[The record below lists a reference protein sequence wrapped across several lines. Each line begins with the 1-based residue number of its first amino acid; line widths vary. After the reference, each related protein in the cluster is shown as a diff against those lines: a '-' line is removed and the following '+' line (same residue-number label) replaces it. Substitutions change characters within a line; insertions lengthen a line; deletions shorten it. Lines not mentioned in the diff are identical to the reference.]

1 MSLSVSNA
9 HGPRSTGYD
18 PRIHH
23 RRSIRMRGHDYAGG
37 GGYFITL
44 CVADR
49 RPLFGTV
56 VNGRMSLNATGCA
69 AAACWREIPA
79 HFPMASLDEWIIMP
93 DHVHGIIRIQP
104 DGSVRPGGGPPPPA
118 QFPPGSPR
126 PRPCGTSRTLGSI
139 VRGFKIGV
147 TKFLGGESP
156 WQRDYY
162 DIIIRDARALAN
174 IRRYIRENPAQ
185 WGALDMQK
193 MARPVFAGNPALL
206 DLPMTAFLA
215 SRDAGETSFAPR
227 SGGTGERSFAPST
240 WPDRPACVVSGFLS
254 PMERAVLDAC
264 LADEIP
270 VVWVMAR
277 GLPKHFP
284 PRIQR
289 AVDRGLL
296 LAMTSYP
303 EQVEGFSAARAT
315 GCNQQA
321 LFLATRAVIGA
332 LSPDGMLD
340 CLLADLPRDIPI
352 QYLHA
357 SPSRLE

>member
-1 MSLSVSNA
+1 
-9 HGPRSTGYD
+9 
-18 PRIHH
+18 
-23 RRSIRMRGHDYAGG
+23 MRGHDYAGG
-37 GGYFITL
+37 GAYFVTL

-56 VNGRMSLNATGCA
+56 VNGRMSLNATGRA

-79 HFPMASLDEWIIMP
+79 HFPMATLDEWIIMP
-93 DHVHGIIRIQP
+93 DHVHGIIMIQP
-104 DGSVRPGGGPPPPA
+104 DGSGRPGGGPP
-118 QFPPGSPR
+118 PPGSPR

-162 DIIIRDARALAN
+162 DIIIRDDRALTN
-174 IRRYIRENPAQ
+174 IRRYIRENPAR
-185 WGALDMQK
+185 WDALHAQK
-193 MARPVFAGNPALL
+193 MARPTFAGNPALL

-215 SRDAGETSFAPR
+215 SRMARAKNVSPLR
-227 SGGTGERSFAPST
+227 SGGTGEKFFAPSA
-240 WPDRPACVVSGFLS
+240 WPDRPACVISGFLS

-270 VVWVMAR
+270 VVWIMAR

-289 AVDRGLL
+289 AMDRGLL

-303 EQVEGFSAARAT
+303 EQVEGFSSARASW
-315 GCNQQA
+315 CNQHA

-332 LSPDGMLD
+332 LTPGGMLD
-340 CLLADLPRDIPI
+340 CLLADRPRDIPI
-352 QYLHA
+352 HYLHA
-357 SPSRLE
+357 SPLFPEWGCAMKPMHRPRSLFLNG

>member
-1 MSLSVSNA
+1 MTLPATRTHDARSN
-9 HGPRSTGYD
+9 GYD
-18 PRIHH
+18 PQIHH

-37 GGYFITL
+37 GGYFVTL
-44 CVADR
+44 CVADQ

-56 VNGRMSLNATGCA
+56 VNGRMSLNATGRA

-79 HFPMASLDEWIIMP
+79 HFPMATLDEWIIMP
-93 DHVHGIIRIQP
+93 DHVHGIIMIQT
-104 DGSVRPGGGPPPPA
+104 DGSVQAGVPSPTPGNLPHGT
-118 QFPPGSPR
+118 SR

-147 TKFLGGESP
+147 TKCFGGESP

-174 IRRYIRENPAQ
+174 IRRYIRENPAR
-185 WGALDMQK
+185 WGALNAQNMS
-193 MARPVFAGNPALL
+193 RLVFAGNPALL

-215 SRDAGETSFAPR
+215 SRD
-227 SGGTGERSFAPST
+227 TGERSFAPAIRRHGRNIFR
-240 WPDRPACVVSGFLS
+240 PFDPACVVSGFLS
-254 PMERAVLDAC
+254 PMERAVFDVC

-270 VVWVMAR
+270 VVWIMASD
-277 GLPKHFP
+277 LPKHFP
-284 PRIQR
+284 PRIQS
-289 AVDRGLL
+289 AMDRGLL

-303 EQVEGFSAARAT
+303 EQVEGFSAARASW
-315 GCNQQA
+315 CNQHA

-332 LSPDGMLD
+332 LSPGGMLD

-352 QYLHA
+352 QHLHA
-357 SPSRLE
+357 SPSFPER

>member
-1 MSLSVSNA
+1 
-9 HGPRSTGYD
+9 
-18 PRIHH
+18 
-23 RRSIRMRGHDYAGG
+23 MRGHDYAGG
-37 GGYFITL
+37 GSYFVTL

-56 VNGRMSLNATGCA
+56 VNGRMSLNATGRA

-79 HFPMASLDEWIIMP
+79 HFHMASLDEWIIMP
-93 DHVHGIIRIQP
+93 DHVHGIIRIKP
-104 DGSVRPGGGPPPPA
+104 DGSVRPGGGPPPPS
-118 QFPPGSPR
+118 QPPPGSPR

-147 TKFLGGESP
+147 TKLLGGESP

-162 DIIIRDARALAN
+162 DIIIRDARALTN
-174 IRRYIRENPAQ
+174 IRRYIRENPAR

-215 SRDAGETSFAPR
+215 SRDAGERSFAPSPDGTGEKSFAPR
-227 SGGTGERSFAPST
+227 SGGTGEKSFAPST

-264 LADEIP
+264 LADQIP

-277 GLPKHFP
+277 GLPNYFP
-284 PRIQR
+284 PRIQ
-289 AVDRGLL
+289 
-296 LAMTSYP
+296 
-303 EQVEGFSAARAT
+303 
-315 GCNQQA
+315 
-321 LFLATRAVIGA
+321 
-332 LSPDGMLD
+332 
-340 CLLADLPRDIPI
+340 
-352 QYLHA
+352 HA
-357 SPSRLE
+357 

>member
-1 MSLSVSNA
+1 
-9 HGPRSTGYD
+9 
-18 PRIHH
+18 
-23 RRSIRMRGHDYAGG
+23 
-37 GGYFITL
+37 
-44 CVADR
+44 
-49 RPLFGTV
+49 
-56 VNGRMSLNATGCA
+56 
-69 AAACWREIPA
+69 
-79 HFPMASLDEWIIMP
+79 
-93 DHVHGIIRIQP
+93 
-104 DGSVRPGGGPPPPA
+104 
-118 QFPPGSPR
+118 
-126 PRPCGTSRTLGSI
+126 
-139 VRGFKIGV
+139 
-147 TKFLGGESP
+147 
-156 WQRDYY
+156 
-162 DIIIRDARALAN
+162 
-174 IRRYIRENPAQ
+174 
-185 WGALDMQK
+185 
-193 MARPVFAGNPALL
+193 
-206 DLPMTAFLA
+206 
-215 SRDAGETSFAPR
+215 
-227 SGGTGERSFAPST
+227 
-240 WPDRPACVVSGFLS
+240 
-254 PMERAVLDAC
+254 MERAVLDAC